1 MFVLDTN
8 HVSELTFQ
16 TSAGLRLLGRL
27 DQADEDAAVTAVT
40 LEESL
45 RGWLAEIRRTAEPRN
60 QIAAYQRLVRQVEV
74 FASWLVLPWD
84 DDAANHFDLL
94 KPLRQQVGTQD
105 LKIACIC
112 LAHDATLLTRNV
124 NDFAPVPGLRVE
136 NWLD

>member
-8 HVSELTFQ
+8 HVSELTWR
-16 TSAGLRLLGRL
+16 TAAGLRLLQRL
-27 DQADEDAAVTAVT
+27 NAADQDAAVSAITV
-40 LEESL
+40 EESL
-45 RGWLAEIRRTAEPRN
+45 RGWLAQIRRNTEPRN
-60 QIAAYQRLVRQVEV
+60 QIPVYQRLTRQVEV

-84 DDAANHFDLL
+84 DDAADRFDSL
-94 KPLRQQVGTQD
+94 KSLRQQVGTQD

-124 NDFAPVPGLRVE
+124 DDFKQVPGLRVE